1 MALRDSIYEQF
12 GPLILEALVDNL
24 LEEINEL
31 RTALGKP
38 PRTKEGFLGSTNN
51 HLDHLPEYNWMSN
64 GE

>member
-1 MALRDSIYEQF
+1 MSLRDNIYEQF

-24 LEEINEL
+24 LEEVNEL

-38 PRTKEGFLGSTNN
+38 PRTKEGFLGSTHN
-51 HLDHLPEYNWMSN
+51 HLGHLDPYDWMSN